1 MNYHSLS
8 LWANPH
14 NIVIEPQPK
23 DCPETFVMTTD
34 EIFISYL
41 NIPTLQVIIHSIM
54 NKLNPPTKWLVIKHM
69 YKNSQMS
76 PCHPMDLLTSWISS
90 FDSPLAIM
98 DWWSKD
104 TMIIKCQHN
113 IWKWWRNFHLNEM
126 DFKLINVGKYRAHQF
141 AYPPSLSN
149 IVWCLHVLAWFL
161 IKRSI
166 HMQQQI
172 ITKWYG
178 LRYKFSIYEQW

>member
-14 NIVIEPQPK
+14 KIVIEPQPK

-34 EIFISYL
+34 ELFISYL

-54 NKLNPPTKWLVIKHM
+54 NKLNTSTKWFSHQTHVQKFP
-69 YKNSQMS
+69 NVSMS
-76 PCHPMDLLTSWISS
+76 SDG
-90 FDSPLAIM
+90 PLNNFLKFIWFTFSHL

-113 IWKWWRNFHLNEM
+113 IWKWWTKFHLNEM
-126 DFKLINVGKYRAHQF
+126 DLKLINVGKYWAHRF

-149 IVWCLHVLAWFL
+149 IVWCLHVLA
-161 IKRSI
+161 
-166 HMQQQI
+166 
-172 ITKWYG
+172 
-178 LRYKFSIYEQW
+178 